1 MMRRLF
7 GLAGFVLA
15 LALAPIVT
23 YSAADYPGWA
33 FGFSTPPPT
42 GPAPAAER
50 PRRERPPADKIF
62 TLPGSDKRY
71 KIGQIESPYNV
82 PDWYPDDHPAMPDI
96 VAKGRMAAGIVACG
110 LCHHPNGKGFT
121 DTAGIAGLSEEYFI
135 QTTKE

>member
-1 MMRRLF
+1 MRRLF
-7 GLAGFVLA
+7 GLAGFVLT

-62 TLPGSDKRY
+62 TLPGSDKQY
-71 KIGQIESPYNV
+71 KIVCTPRPIRKKATQVSLSSGKTQRI
-82 PDWYPDDHPAMPDI
+82 
-96 VAKGRMAAGIVACG
+96 RM
-110 LCHHPNGKGFT
+110 T
-121 DTAGIAGLSEEYFI
+121 STADADVLS
-135 QTTKE
+135 